1 MKIGFAGRW
10 SPLDKKSWSGTY
22 YFSYNELKKYGEV
35 EIFHFTYPK
44 WFSNYLI
51 SIYKKPQHYLR
62 RKNVAVEFL
71 KDYAKHYSRK
81 LEREL
86 RRRKVDILFVASAP
100 QLIAYANIDIP
111 VILLTDG
118 TFYQIQG
125 YYDAW
130 KNFAPFSIRQG
141 IEVDK
146 NAFLKA
152 THIMAASEWTKKSA
166 IDDYGVDPARIT
178 VVPLGAN
185 LEKIPA
191 QNELDLTTDCKS
203 RLLFL
208 GVEWQRKG
216 GDIAL
221 EAFLQLKQKGIK
233 AKLQIVG
240 CEPPVNI
247 NDPDIT
253 VIPFLDKNNP
263 EDFNKLNDILLHTDF
278 LLLPTRA
285 ECAGVVFC
293 EASAYG
299 IPSIT
304 THTGGVG
311 TYVRSG
317 ENGFALSP
325 AAGPGEYALQL
336 EQVINNP
343 HLLTELKKSSRQ
355 YYESTLSWEVWG
367 KKFKEIAAACLQ
379 QTAAVK
385 SI

>member
-22 YFSYNELKKYGEV
+22 YFSYNEIKKYGDV
-35 EIFHFTYPK
+35 EIFHYPYPK
-44 WFSNYLI
+44 WLSNYLI
-51 SIYKKPQHYLR
+51 NVYKKPQQFFR
-62 RKNVAVEFL
+62 KKNVAVEFL
-71 KDYAKHYSRK
+71 IEYARHYSKK
-81 LEREL
+81 LENDL
-86 RRRKVDILFVASAP
+86 HHRKVDLLFVASAP
-100 QLIAYANIDIP
+100 QLIAYADLNIP
-111 VILLTDG
+111 VVLLTDG

-125 YYDAW
+125 YYNTW

-146 NAFLKA
+146 KAFLKA
-152 THIMAASEWTKKSA
+152 SHIMAASEWTRQSA
-166 IDDYGVDPARIT
+166 IDDYGVNPGNIS

-191 QNELDLTTDCKS
+191 ESELDFTADCKC

-208 GVEWQRKG
+208 GVEWERKG

-221 EAFLQLKQKGIK
+221 EAFYQLKSKGVK

-240 CEPPVNI
+240 CEPPVKT

-253 VIPFLDKNNP
+253 VIPFLNKNKP
-263 EDFNKLNDILLHTDF
+263 EDFNRLNDILLHTDF

-285 ECAGVVFC
+285 ECAGIVFC
-293 EASAYG
+293 EASSYG

-304 THTGGVG
+304 TDTGGVN
-311 TYVRSG
+311 TYVKNG
-317 ENGFALSP
+317 INGFTFP
-325 AAGPGEYALQL
+325 FNAGPEQYAVQL

-343 HLLTELKKSSRQ
+343 GLLTELKKTSRN
-355 YYESTLSWEVWG
+355 YFEASLSWQEWG
-367 KKFKEIAAACLQ
+367 KKFNEIAQSCLKQ
-379 QTAAVK
+379 AIV
-385 SI
+385 

>member
-10 SPLDKKSWSGTY
+10 SPLDRKSWSGTY
-22 YFSYNELKKYGEV
+22 YFSYNELKKYGDV
-35 EIFHFTYPK
+35 EIFYFPYPK
-44 WFSNYLI
+44 WLSNYLI
-51 SIYKKPQHYLR
+51 NVYKKPQQFLR
-62 RKNVAVEFL
+62 GKNVAVEFL
-71 KDYAKHYSRK
+71 KDYAKHYSHK
-81 LEREL
+81 LEKEL

-100 QLIAYANIDIP
+100 QLIAYAEIDIP

-125 YYDAW
+125 YYDTW

-146 NAFLKA
+146 KAFLKA
-152 THIMAASEWTKKSA
+152 SHIMAASEWTQQSA
-166 IDDYGVDPARIT
+166 IYDYGVDPQKIS

-185 LEKIPA
+185 LENIPKR
-191 QNELDLTTDCKS
+191 QELNFSADCKS
-203 RLLFL
+203 RILFL
-208 GVEWQRKG
+208 GVEWERKG

-221 EAFLQLKQKGIK
+221 EAFLQLKQKGIH

-240 CEPPVNI
+240 CVPPLAI

-253 VIPFLDKNNP
+253 VIPFLNKNNP
-263 EDFNKLNDILLHTDF
+263 EDFNRLNEILLHTDF

-285 ECAGVVFC
+285 ECAGIVFC

-304 THTGGVG
+304 TDTGGVS
-311 TYVRSG
+311 TYVRNG
-317 ENGFALSP
+317 ENGFTLLP
-325 AAGPGEYALQL
+325 AAVSGEYALQI

-343 HLLTELKKSSRQ
+343 QLLTELKKSSRH
-355 YYESTLSWEVWG
+355 YYESTLSWQVWG
-367 KKFKEIAAACLQ
+367 KKFKEIADACLQ
-379 QTAAVK
+379 QTANYK